1 MSEDTCKELRKRIVR
16 SFLDLTVLRMLAHE
30 PTWGY
35 KLMTMV
41 KEIHDVRVGPPV
53 IYPLL
58 DSLEADGLV
67 ECRESYA
74 GKRMRKVY
82 SATPEGAEM
91 VRCFGEI
98 LLEFSNTTPES
109 Y

>member
-1 MSEDTCKELRKRIVR
+1 MSEDACKELRKKFIR

-35 KLMTMV
+35 KLMTLM

-58 DSLEADGLV
+58 DSLEADGFV
-67 ECRESYA
+67 ECKESYA
-74 GKRMRKVY
+74 GKRRRKVY

-98 LLEFSNTTPES
+98 LLEFSSTTLES

>member
-1 MSEDTCKELRKRIVR
+1 MSEDACKELRKKFIR

-35 KLMTMV
+35 KLMKLM

-58 DSLEADGLV
+58 DSLEADGFV
-67 ECRESYA
+67 ECKESYA
-74 GKRMRKVY
+74 GKRRRKVY

-98 LLEFSNTTPES
+98 LLEFSSTTLES